1 MIRFQTLGSVSLTA
15 DGQELTNV
23 LAQPKRLALLAF
35 LATARPVGFQSRD
48 RLLALFWPESD
59 TAKARN
65 SLRQALH
72 QLRRALG
79 DDAIVTRGERD
90 VGVDPAVVECD
101 AARFDSA
108 LAERRDADALAL
120 YHGDFVPGLHVQEAD
135 DANRWFDDERIRR
148 RRDAAEAARR
158 LITSASQAGD
168 LNAALMWARRGVA
181 LEPTDESAVRRL
193 LEVQAE
199 LGDAPGAMSTFSEL
213 SRRLE
218 AEFGIRP
225 SRELAKL
232 VQEIG
237 ERPAATTAEMAALS
251 PRKISPPSSA
261 GRGAPV
267 DPEGRPGFAPER
279 EPLGGG
285 VGTSAATTLGSRQE
299 PLSRGVGTGKKRGRL
314 VAAVAATMAIAA
326 VALFARSIRDKPIGG
341 ADAPSIAVL
350 PFVNLSGD
358 PGNEYLS
365 DGMTEELL
373 NLLARVPG
381 LRVAART
388 SAFSFKDS
396 RASVDS
402 IGRALRV
409 RHVLEGSVRR
419 NGDTWR
425 VTAQLIDA
433 ATGYH
438 VWSEN
443 FETKL
448 GSVVSLQDQISREI
462 VERLRGDLKTGGD
475 APRREPP
482 NPEAMVAT
490 MKGWR
495 AFRLN
500 SREGYAAAVG
510 LFEDAIRR
518 DPNYGYAHA
527 GLATVRHWQA
537 ALRFVPADSGYDA
550 GLRSASRALAL
561 DSSLVDGWLI
571 LGRTAEVR
579 DRDFVRA
586 EEYYRRAI
594 AIAPSDPRGYSRRA
608 SMLARLGRTDEALRS
623 ATRAVELDPAS
634 PAVHSDLA
642 NLYGDLNRFED
653 AEQSLRRALAL
664 DPGHPILLGNLA
676 LNLAHQKR
684 YAGADSIMALLRVQ
698 NPDDPTL
705 MGQHSFILANLGQ
718 SARARALVDSAAR
731 AGLSRVN
738 LASTLLALGD
748 TGAALAQLE
757 RAFAERD
764 DGLTVLLDTTMFA
777 GLRTNARYVQLV
789 ASVRSAF
796 DR

>member
-1 MIRFQTLGSVSLTA
+1 MIRLQTLGAVALAA
-15 DGQELTNV
+15 DGEEVTGV

-48 RLLALFWPESD
+48 RVLALFWPESD

-79 DDAIVTRGERD
+79 DEAIVTRGEKD
-90 VGVDPAVVECD
+90 VGVASALVECD
-101 AARFDSA
+101 AAQFDA
-108 LAERRDADALAL
+108 AIAERRDADALAL
-120 YHGDFVPGLHVQEAD
+120 YLGDFLPGLYVQDGDE
-135 DANRWFDDERIRR
+135 ANRWIDDERIRR
-148 RRDAAEAARR
+148 KRDASEAARR
-158 LITSASQAGD
+158 LIEGARSAGD
-168 LNAALMWARRGVA
+168 LEGARRWARRGVE
-181 LEPTDESAVRRL
+181 LEPTDEAAVRRL
-193 LEVQAE
+193 LEIQSE
-199 LGDAPGAMSTFSEL
+199 LGDLPGAMNTFAEL

-218 AEFGIRP
+218 SEFGIRP

-237 ERPAATTAEMAALS
+237 ERPAATTEEMVALTPKLLPTTPALGARGWESTTPSDPAATS
-251 PRKISPPSSA
+251 SPPA
-261 GRGAPV
+261 RRRDAM
-267 DPEGRPGFAPER
+267 
-279 EPLGGG
+279 
-285 VGTSAATTLGSRQE
+285 ATRQ
-299 PLSRGVGTGKKRGRL
+299 PRRRVLS
-314 VAAVAATMAIAA
+314 AIASLA
-326 VALFARSIRDKPIGG
+326 AIVAIVAMGWYAFGRSGG
-341 ADAPSIAVL
+341 PAADGGAPSIAVM

-358 PGNEYLS
+358 ASNEYLS

-388 SAFSFKDS
+388 SAFSYKDS
-396 RASVDS
+396 RVPVDS
-402 IGRALRV
+402 IGRALKV
-409 RHVLEGSVRR
+409 RHVLEGSLRR

-433 ATGYH
+433 STGYH
-438 VWSEN
+438 VWSDN

-448 GSVVSLQDQISREI
+448 ASVVSVQDQISREI
-462 VERLRGDLKTGGD
+462 VERLRGDLEPANAT
-475 APRREPP
+475 PRREPA
-482 NPEAMVAT
+482 NPDAMVAT

-500 SREGYAAAVG
+500 SRDAYVAAVG

-537 ALRFVPADSGYDA
+537 ALRFIPPDSGYDA
-550 GLRSASRALAL
+550 ALASANRALAL

-579 DRDFVRA
+579 DRDYSRA
-586 EEYYRRAI
+586 EELYRRAI

-608 SMLARLGRTDEALRS
+608 TMLARLGRPDEALRS
-623 ATRAVELDPAS
+623 AMRAVELDPAS
-634 PAVHSDLA
+634 PAVHADLA
-642 NLYGDLNRFED
+642 NLYGEMNRFVD
-653 AEQSLRRALAL
+653 AEGSLRRALAL

-684 YAGADSIMALLRVQ
+684 YAGADSIILLLRAQ

-705 MGQHSFILANLGQ
+705 MGQHSFILANLGEH
-718 SARARALVDSAAR
+718 ARARALVDSAGR

-738 LASTLLALGD
+738 LASTLLVLGD
-748 TGAALAQLE
+748 TSATLSQLE

-764 DGLTVLLDTTMFA
+764 DGLSVLLDTSMFA
-777 GLRTNARYVQLV
+777 GLRTHPRYVQLV
-789 ASVRSAF
+789 SSVRSAL